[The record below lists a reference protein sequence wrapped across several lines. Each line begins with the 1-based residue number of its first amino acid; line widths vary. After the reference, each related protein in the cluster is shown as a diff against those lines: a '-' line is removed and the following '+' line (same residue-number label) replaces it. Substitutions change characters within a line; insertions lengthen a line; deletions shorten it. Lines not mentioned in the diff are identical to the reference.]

1 MFKSLRDMSFPE
13 VVQIQMLKILCVCV
27 CACCMCVHVCVYAHV
42 SMCACLCMYVYGSFL
57 PLSLFFHPLN
67 SHSELFKTCLA
78 MVSSA
83 SPSRFPFNS
92 FLHRVE
98 EA

>member
-13 VVQIQMLKILCVCV
+13 VVQIQMLKILYV
-27 CACCMCVHVCVYAHV
+27 CVHVACVCMCA
-42 SMCACLCMYVYGSFL
+42 SMRMCACLCMYVYGSFL